1 MPRAFKICPDFLDRS
16 YFYKMKAVIN
26 SLRWGAPPPHT
37 PLDGAAPQTPRFF
50 SGIESLLGNK
60 PVYKIKNKSKKH
72 KNSIEWRS
80 GFHLENLAKS
90 YKSNI
95 SENTH
100 FYIIHPSI
108 K

>member
-1 MPRAFKICPDFLDRS
+1 MG
-16 YFYKMKAVIN
+16 V
-26 SLRWGAPPPHT
+26 HT
-37 PLDGAAPQTPRFF
+37 PLGRAAPQTPRFC
-50 SGIESLLGNK
+50 SGIDSLMGIK

-72 KNSIEWRS
+72 KNSVQVRS
-80 GFHLENLAKS
+80 EFHLEKLAKS
-90 YKSNI
+90 YTKIYESNI